1 MIEDAKLKTDAAAD
15 LLFSICASVIHSGER
30 RLPEGIGEHIQEV
43 LTLASLHGLEPM
55 LYRCISSA
63 DGLNLP
69 PDVVSRLAQ
78 RYYGQAARNA
88 VALHQLEEIA
98 KAFAEHGVPVIAL
111 KGAAAILWLY
121 DDIGCR
127 VITDLDLLVPE
138 EHIGAAAKTME
149 ELGYSQEQRRTPPN
163 SPEFEELDLLMRLE
177 RAQHLVP
184 FVRRRSFSVEI
195 HTNFLKRRKKRDLVP
210 NEIWKRAVPL
220 DSNSGNLYRLSTID
234 FLIHTA
240 VHYPQHLETGIPS
253 LKFLVDMA
261 LAVRKEGDRINW
273 KEFWDTTGR
282 WDISNVVSVM
292 MATIKNIWN
301 LNIPGLPEAATAL
314 DTGTLIGGSVPLYM
328 RDLMA
333 PEGEYSQKSS
343 AFETLRRY
351 WKRMTL
357 AGVLP
362 DRSSRLRYLFH
373 LIFPVPENM
382 RYRYKIPEGRSVAPY
397 YFIHPFVLVKNFLAG
412 LASAVRTS
420 RTRKLR

>member
-1 MIEDAKLKTDAAAD
+1 MIEDVKLKTDAVAD

-30 RLPEGIGEHIQEV
+30 RLPDGIGEHIQEV
-43 LTLASLHGLEPM
+43 LALASMHGLEPM
-55 LYRCISSA
+55 LYRCISNEDA
-63 DGLNLP
+63 LP
-69 PDVVSRLAQ
+69 PEIVAHLTQ

-98 KAFAEHGVPVIAL
+98 KAFAEYGVPVIAL

-121 DDIGCR
+121 DDIACR
-127 VITDLDLLVPE
+127 VITDLDLLVPRSDVDR
-138 EHIGAAAKTME
+138 AVKAMS
-149 ELGYSQEQRRTPPN
+149 ELGYSQEQRCTPPN

-184 FVRRRSFSVEI
+184 FVRRGSFSVEI
-195 HTNFLKRRKKRDLVP
+195 HTNFLKRRKKRNLVP
-210 NEIWKRAVPL
+210 NEIWERAVPL
-220 DSNSGNLYRLSTID
+220 NSNSGNLYRLSTTD

-240 VHYPQHLETGIPS
+240 VHYPQHLETGIPP
-253 LKFLVDMA
+253 LKFMVDMA
-261 LAVRKEGDRINW
+261 LAVHKEGDRINW
-273 KEFWDTTGR
+273 KEFWDTAGR

-301 LNIPGLPEAATAL
+301 LDIPGLPESAPAL

-333 PEGEYSQKSS
+333 PEGEYTQRSS
-343 AFETLRRY
+343 AVETLRRY
-351 WKRMTL
+351 WKRITL

-382 RYRYKIPEGRSVAPY
+382 RHRYKIPEGRSVAPY
-397 YFIHPFVLVKNFLAG
+397 YLIHPFVLVKNFFAG

-420 RTRKLR
+420 RTRKPH